1 VDKNSSLNDTGN
13 SFKSEDKNNEDTP
26 QRTIDWQK
34 VLSRI
39 EERSN
44 PQVFFWFSSL
54 RYVDQD
60 KNSITLEAK
69 TTFDK
74 DWIENHYIDFIA
86 DMIEEIY
93 DVKLDVKISVDREKQ
108 SSRSFNNAQ
117 KEENKQEI
125 QDQKSYVSCGSV
137 NPNYIFESF
146 IVGPSNQF
154 AHAASYAAAQR
165 PGKAYNPLFIYG
177 GVGLGKT
184 HIINAVGNHIIKNSE
199 QPLRICCISAEHFTN
214 QVINGIRTN
223 KMEDFRNQYRFGC
236 DVLLID
242 DIQFIAGK
250 ESTQEEFFHTFNT
263 LYELKKQ
270 IVLTSDKSPHEMSYL
285 EERLRSRFEWGLI
298 ADIQP
303 PEVETRIAIIS
314 QKAESE
320 GIELPSEVAMYI
332 AQNTNSNVRELE
344 GYLNNL
350 IAHSK
355 LLNTP
360 ITIELTRQVLK
371 NLLKKKEPKFIT
383 VESIQKEVASF
394 FDLRIQDLKSE
405 KKQKNIA
412 IPRQIAMFLS
422 RKYTGSSFPEIGD
435 KFGGK
440 DHSTV
445 IHAVRKIENLLGK
458 DISLTKS
465 INSISKKV
473 ESQTS

>member
-1 VDKNSSLNDTGN
+1 MGN
-13 SFKSEDKNNEDTP
+13 SAKSEEPENTKNRLDTI
-26 QRTIDWQK
+26 IDWQK
-34 VLSRI
+34 ILNRI
-39 EERSN
+39 EEKSN

-54 RYVDQD
+54 RYIDQD
-60 KNSITLEAK
+60 DCTVTLEAK

-93 DVKLDVKISVDREKQ
+93 DIKLDVKISVDQENQKSKNIHNLQ
-108 SSRSFNNAQ
+108 QTEESSNHNN
-117 KEENKQEI
+117 
-125 QDQKSYVSCGSV
+125 QKSYVSCGSV

-223 KMEDFRNQYRFGC
+223 KMDDFRNQYRFGC

-383 VESIQKEVASF
+383 VESIQKEVAGF

>member
-1 VDKNSSLNDTGN
+1 MDKNSSLNDTGN

-54 RYVDQD
+54 RYVNQD

-93 DVKLDVKISVDREKQ
+93 DVKLDIKISVDREKQ

>member
-1 VDKNSSLNDTGN
+1 MGDSAG
-13 SFKSEDKNNEDTP
+13 SEEAENRKTEKILTV
-26 QRTIDWQK
+26 DWQK
-34 VLSRI
+34 ILNRI
-39 EERSN
+39 EEKSN

-54 RYVDQD
+54 RYLSQD
-60 KNSITLEAK
+60 ENSILLEAK

-93 DVKLDVKISVDREKQ
+93 DVKLDVKISVDQQNQSSKSIDEIEAGAKQ
-108 SSRSFNNAQ
+108 SDESR
-117 KEENKQEI
+117 
-125 QDQKSYVSCGSV
+125 DQKSYVSCGSV

-199 QPLRICCISAEHFTN
+199 KPLRICCISAEHFTN

-383 VESIQKEVASF
+383 VESIQKEVAGF

>member
-1 VDKNSSLNDTGN
+1 MDKNSPLNDTGN
-13 SFKSEDKNNEDTP
+13 SFKFEDKNNEDVP

-54 RYVDQD
+54 KYVEQD

-93 DVKLDVKISVDREKQ
+93 DVKLDIKISVDQDSQPSKT
-108 SSRSFNNAQ
+108 FNKVQ
-117 KEENKQEI
+117 KEENKKEHQG
-125 QDQKSYVSCGSV
+125 QKSYVSCGSV

-383 VESIQKEVASF
+383 VESIQKEVAGF